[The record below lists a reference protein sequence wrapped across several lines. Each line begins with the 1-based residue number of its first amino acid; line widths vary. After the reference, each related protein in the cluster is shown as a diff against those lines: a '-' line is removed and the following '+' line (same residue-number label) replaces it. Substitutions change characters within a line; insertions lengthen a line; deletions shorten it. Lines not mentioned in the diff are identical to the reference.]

1 MLSLAVRSSVL
12 ALLLGIAVLNPVA
25 AQETKPDVET
35 AWRLLDYIAVDYAGA
50 VAGGKVS
57 SPSEYAEQSEFAATV
72 VSKIGALAPNA
83 AKESLEAGAQRLEQA
98 IANKSDPSQVAE
110 VAHALAADLLA
121 AYPVPLAPATAPSFD
136 RGAALF
142 EQSCAACH
150 GTKGD
155 GHGPVAASLPTPP
168 IAFVDDGR
176 ARQRSVFALYQ
187 VITQGLDGTPMASFA
202 SLPTADRWAL
212 ALYAGHFAYADDGMA
227 ASGEHLWKT
236 DASLRQLIPDL
247 KTLVGMTPAALEQKI
262 GRDKA
267 VAVMSF
273 LRRHPEAL
281 AQATTAQPGSLT
293 LVRQRLAES
302 VSVYRAGHRAQ
313 AAEVALSAYLD
324 GFEPVEPILAARN
337 AALLSRIEGE
347 MGEYRAAIEHDAA
360 ADDVTRRAEVIG
372 QLLDDA
378 EAALSPDASSGVS
391 TFLGAAAILL
401 REGLEALLIVVA
413 MIAFLRKAERLEVMP
428 YVHGGWISALAAG
441 GVTWAVAT
449 WVIGISG
456 ANRELVEGFG
466 SVFAAVVLLWV
477 GIWMHG
483 KAQADQ
489 WQQYIREKMSTALS
503 GRSAWLLF
511 GLAFVVVYR
520 EVFETILFYA
530 ALWTQGN
537 GSAMLSGAGSA
548 CIALAVIAWL
558 LLRYSRRLPI
568 AKFFTYSSWLMAV
581 LTVVLAGKGIAALQ
595 EAGMV
600 GIAPVLTVP
609 RIELVGLFPT
619 VQSVFAQVLVIVVL
633 AFGFRRN
640 QVRAKPAT
648 LA

>member
-1 MLSLAVRSSVL
+1 LTTVFSRACRSAVL
-12 ALLLGIAVLNPVA
+12 AFLLGAALLEPVV
-25 AQETKPDVET
+25 AQESRPDVET

-72 VSKIGALAPNA
+72 AARIDALAPNP
-83 AKESLEAGAQRLEQA
+83 AKQQLQAGARRLQQA
-98 IANKSDPSQVAE
+98 VADKAEPTQVAAI
-110 VAHALAADLLA
+110 AHALAADLLV
-121 AYPVPLAPATAPSFD
+121 AYPVPLAPATAPAFD

-142 EQSCAACH
+142 EQNCAACH
-150 GTKGD
+150 GARGD
-155 GHGPVAASLPTPP
+155 GHGPAAAALQTPP
-168 IAFVDDGR
+168 IAFVDEER

-202 SLPTADRWAL
+202 RLPAADRWAL
-212 ALYAGHFAYADDGMA
+212 AFQAGRFAYADA
-227 ASGEHLWKT
+227 AAVSRGEQLWT
-236 DASLRQLIPDL
+236 SDPSLHRLIPDL
-247 KTLVGMTPAALEQKI
+247 KTLVGMTPATLEQQI

-267 VAVMSF
+267 VAVMGF

-281 AQATTAQPGSLT
+281 TQGRGQAGSLT
-293 LVRQRLAES
+293 LVRQRLAQS
-302 VSVYRAGHRAQ
+302 VSVYRTGDRTH

-324 GFEPVEPILAARN
+324 GFEPVEPILGARD
-337 AALLSRIEGE
+337 AALLSRIEGA
-347 MGEYRAAIEHDAA
+347 MGEYRAAIQHGEEVDAV
-360 ADDVTRRAEVIG
+360 DRRAQVIG

-378 EAALSPDASSGVS
+378 DAALSPNAASGVS

-413 MIAFLRKAERLEVMP
+413 MIAFLRKADRLEAMP
-428 YVHGGWISALAAG
+428 YVHGGWIGALAAG
-441 GVTWAVAT
+441 AVTWAIAT

-489 WQQYIREKMSTALS
+489 WQRYIREKMSRALS

-537 GSAMLSGAGSA
+537 GGAMLAGAGSA
-548 CIALAVIAWL
+548 CLALAVIAWIIL
-558 LLRYSRRLPI
+558 GYSRRLPI
-568 AKFFTYSSWLMAV
+568 TKFFTYSSWLMAV
-581 LTVVLAGKGIAALQ
+581 LTVVLAGKGLAALQ

-600 GIAPVLTVP
+600 GIAPVAFVP
-609 RIELVGLFPT
+609 RVELVGLFPT
-619 VQSVFAQVLVIVVL
+619 MQTIAAQLLVLVVL
-633 AFGFRRN
+633 AWGFRRN
-640 QVRAKPAT
+640 QVPAT
-648 LA
+648 PR